1 MRPIKEM
8 KLRCL
13 VTSNKIPKFVIK
25 LFFMDVISDFKNGE
39 TVCLKHDKTKRFI
52 VKNNLIINDMIQVVC
67 FSELTCTMVTTLID
81 PEYLMIAPK
90 QE

>member
-1 MRPIKEM
+1 MKQSIKN
-8 KLRCL
+8 RIRSL
-13 VTSNKIPKFVIK
+13 VITEKVTKFVAKVI
-25 LFFMDVISDFKNGE
+25 FMTTISDFKNGE

-52 VKNNLIINDMIQVVC
+52 VKNNLIVNDMIQVIC

-81 PEYLMIAPK
+81 PKYLMIAPK

>member
-1 MRPIKEM
+1 M
-8 KLRCL
+8 KLRYL
-13 VTSNKIPKFVIK
+13 VTSNKVPNFIAK

-52 VKNNLIINDMIQVVC
+52 VKNNLIVNDMIQVVC

>member
-1 MRPIKEM
+1 MKQSIKN
-8 KLRCL
+8 RIRSL
-13 VTSNKIPKFVIK
+13 VITEKVTKFVAKVIFMATTSN
-25 LFFMDVISDFKNGE
+25 FKNGE

-52 VKNNLIINDMIQVVC
+52 VKNNLIVNDMIQVVC

-81 PEYLMIAPK
+81 PKYLMIAPK